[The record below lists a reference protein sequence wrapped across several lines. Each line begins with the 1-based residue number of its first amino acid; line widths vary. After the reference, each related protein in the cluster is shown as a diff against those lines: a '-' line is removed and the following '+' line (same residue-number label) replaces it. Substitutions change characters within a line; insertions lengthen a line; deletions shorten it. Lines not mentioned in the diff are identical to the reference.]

1 MNKKI
6 DIIKLQKIYDPRGTL
21 VVAEENTHVP
31 FEIGNT
37 EWFSPKSTVTTQH
50 QRETMLVA
58 LAGHFTLRITEYDG
72 TVAETLLDNPNEGA
86 LIPADCPYQLT
97 DFTEETVV
105 LRLTAAEKEI
115 KYLDLKAI
123 NDQYQPEINNAIAQV
138 LDSGWYL
145 HGKALRQFEEEYAAF
160 IGSEYCIGCGCGL
173 DALKLILMGEMEL
186 GRLQKGDEI
195 LVPANTYYATILAIT
210 SVGLK
215 PVLIDARMDTLQIDE
230 RLIEQHITQKTK
242 ALLTVHLYGKLSVTP
257 KMLEL
262 CRKHHLL
269 LFEDNA
275 QAFACKMH
283 AKKSEA
289 CQMQVE
295 NSQNSEVNGES
306 IHTGNIGDAAAHS
319 FYPGKNLG
327 ALGDAGAVTTNDRKL
342 AEVIT
347 SLRDYGR
354 VSKYE
359 YDYQGL
365 NSRMEELQAAVLC
378 VKLKNP
384 YKEASERIK
393 IARYYLSKLDKRIVE
408 HCIPERLYEKE
419 SENVVHVFPF
429 LTEKRDEL
437 RDYLSEHRVQTVCHY
452 PIPPH
457 QQPCYPEWNHLSFPV
472 TERIAKQEISLPCN
486 STLKQEELDRIINL
500 INRFFE
506 ERGI

>member
-1 MNKKI
+1 MNKKV
-6 DIIKLQKIYDPRGTL
+6 DINKSQKISDPRGTQ
-21 VVAEENTHVP
+21 VAAEE
-31 FEIGNT
+31 
-37 EWFSPKSTVTTQH
+37 
-50 QRETMLVA
+50 
-58 LAGHFTLRITEYDG
+58 
-72 TVAETLLDNPNEGA
+72 
-86 LIPADCPYQLT
+86 
-97 DFTEETVV
+97 
-105 LRLTAAEKEI
+105 EI

-123 NDQYQPEINNAIAQV
+123 NDQYQPEINNAIALV

-145 HGKALRQFEEEYAAF
+145 NGNALKQFEKDYAAF

-210 SVGLK
+210 SVGLA

-242 ALLTVHLYGKLSVTP
+242 ALMTVHLYGKLSVTP
-257 KMLEL
+257 QMLEL

-275 QAFACKMH
+275 QAFACQMQIKNNEGSQIQAENNEGSQIQAENNEGSQMQ
-283 AKKSEA
+283 AEKSEGSQMQAEKSEGSQMQAEKSEA
-289 CQMQVE
+289 CR
-295 NSQNSEVNGES
+295 ES

-342 AEVIT
+342 AETII

-354 VSKYE
+354 ANKYE
-359 YDYQGL
+359 FAYQGL
-365 NSRMEELQAAVLC
+365 NSRMEELQAAVLS

-384 YKEASERIK
+384 YGEAKDRFRK
-393 IARYYLSKLDKRIVE
+393 VQYYLSRLDKQIVE
-408 HCIPERLYEKE
+408 HCIPERLYEEEK
-419 SENVVHVFPF
+419 ENVVHVFPF

-437 RDYLSEHRVQTVCHY
+437 RDYLTEHRVQTVCHY

-457 QQPCYPEWNHLSFPV
+457 QQSCYPEWNHLLFPV
-472 TERIAKQEISLPCN
+472 TERIAQQEISLPCN

>member
-1 MNKKI
+1 MNKKV
-6 DIIKLQKIYDPRGTL
+6 DNIKLQKIFDPRSTQ
-21 VVAEENTHVP
+21 VAAEE
-31 FEIGNT
+31 
-37 EWFSPKSTVTTQH
+37 K
-50 QRETMLVA
+50 
-58 LAGHFTLRITEYDG
+58 
-72 TVAETLLDNPNEGA
+72 
-86 LIPADCPYQLT
+86 
-97 DFTEETVV
+97 
-105 LRLTAAEKEI
+105 I
-115 KYLDLKAI
+115 KYLDLKAV
-123 NDQYQPEINNAIAQV
+123 NDQYQPEINEAIAQV

-145 HGKALRQFEEEYAAF
+145 NGNALKQFEEAYAAF

-173 DALKLILMGEMEL
+173 DALKLILMGEIEL
-186 GRLQKGDEI
+186 GRLQKGNEI

-210 SVGLK
+210 SVGLT
-215 PVLIDARMDTLQIDE
+215 PVLIDSRMDTLQIDE

-242 ALLTVHLYGKLSVTP
+242 ALMTVHLYGKLSVTP
-257 KMLEL
+257 KILEL
-262 CRKHHLL
+262 CRKHQLL

-275 QAFACKMH
+275 QAFAC
-283 AKKSEA
+283 
-289 CQMQVE
+289 QMQVE
-295 NSQNSEVNGES
+295 NSEASRKS

-327 ALGDAGAVTTNDRKL
+327 ALGDAGAITTNDRKL
-342 AEVIT
+342 AEVII

-359 YDYQGL
+359 FNYQGL

-384 YKEASERIK
+384 YGEAKDRFQK
-393 IARYYLSKLDKRIVE
+393 VQYYLSKLDKKIVE
-408 HCIPERLYEKE
+408 HCIPKRLYEEE

-437 RDYLSEHRVQTVCHY
+437 RDYLSEHQVQTVYHY

-457 QQPCYPEWNHLSFPV
+457 QQSCYPEWNHLSFPV
-472 TERIAKQEISLPCN
+472 TERIAQQEISLPCN
-486 STLKQEELDRIINL
+486 STLKQGELDRIINL

>member
-1 MNKKI
+1 MNKKV
-6 DIIKLQKIYDPRGTL
+6 DNIKLQKIFDPRSTQ
-21 VVAEENTHVP
+21 VAAEE
-31 FEIGNT
+31 
-37 EWFSPKSTVTTQH
+37 K
-50 QRETMLVA
+50 
-58 LAGHFTLRITEYDG
+58 
-72 TVAETLLDNPNEGA
+72 
-86 LIPADCPYQLT
+86 
-97 DFTEETVV
+97 
-105 LRLTAAEKEI
+105 I

-123 NDQYQPEINNAIAQV
+123 NDQYQPEINEAIAQV

-145 HGKALRQFEEEYAAF
+145 NGNALKQFEEAYAAF

-173 DALKLILMGEMEL
+173 DALKLILMGEIEL
-186 GRLQKGDEI
+186 GRLQKGNEI

-210 SVGLK
+210 SVGLT
-215 PVLIDARMDTLQIDE
+215 PVLIDSRMDTLQIDE

-242 ALLTVHLYGKLSVTP
+242 ALMTVHLYGKLSVTP
-257 KMLEL
+257 KILEL
-262 CRKHHLL
+262 CRKHQLL

-275 QAFACKMH
+275 QAFAC
-283 AKKSEA
+283 
-289 CQMQVE
+289 QMQVE
-295 NSQNSEVNGES
+295 NSEASRKS

-327 ALGDAGAVTTNDRKL
+327 ALGDAGAITTNDRKL
-342 AEVIT
+342 AEVIN

-359 YDYQGL
+359 FNYQGL

-384 YKEASERIK
+384 YGEAKDRFQK
-393 IARYYLSKLDKRIVE
+393 VQYYLSKLDKKIVE
-408 HCIPERLYEKE
+408 HCIPKRLYEEE

-437 RDYLSEHRVQTVCHY
+437 RDYLSEHQVQTVYHY

-457 QQPCYPEWNHLSFPV
+457 QQSCYPEWNHLSFPV
-472 TERIAKQEISLPCN
+472 TERIAQQEISLPCN
-486 STLKQEELDRIINL
+486 STLKQGELDRIINL

>member
-1 MNKKI
+1 MNKKV
-6 DIIKLQKIYDPRGTL
+6 DNIKLQKIFDPRSTQ
-21 VVAEENTHVP
+21 VAAEE
-31 FEIGNT
+31 
-37 EWFSPKSTVTTQH
+37 K
-50 QRETMLVA
+50 
-58 LAGHFTLRITEYDG
+58 
-72 TVAETLLDNPNEGA
+72 
-86 LIPADCPYQLT
+86 
-97 DFTEETVV
+97 
-105 LRLTAAEKEI
+105 I

-123 NDQYQPEINNAIAQV
+123 NDQYQPEINEAIAQV

-145 HGKALRQFEEEYAAF
+145 NGNALKQFEEAYAAF

-173 DALKLILMGEMEL
+173 DALKLILMGEIEL
-186 GRLQKGDEI
+186 GSLQKGDEI

-210 SVGLK
+210 SVGLT
-215 PVLIDARMDTLQIDE
+215 PVLIDSRMDTLQIDE

-242 ALLTVHLYGKLSVTP
+242 ALMTVHLYGKLSVTP
-257 KMLEL
+257 KILEL
-262 CRKHHLL
+262 CRKHQLL

-275 QAFACKMH
+275 QAFAC
-283 AKKSEA
+283 
-289 CQMQVE
+289 QMQVE
-295 NSQNSEVNGES
+295 NSEASRKS

-327 ALGDAGAVTTNDRKL
+327 ALGDAGAITTNDRKL
-342 AEVIT
+342 AEVII

-359 YDYQGL
+359 FNYQGL

-384 YKEASERIK
+384 YGEAKDRFQK
-393 IARYYLSKLDKRIVE
+393 VLYYLSKLDKKIVE
-408 HCIPERLYEKE
+408 HCIPKRLYEEE

-437 RDYLSEHRVQTVCHY
+437 RDYLSEHQVQTVYHY

-457 QQPCYPEWNHLSFPV
+457 QQSCYPEWNHLSFPV
-472 TERIAKQEISLPCN
+472 TERIAQQEISLPCN
-486 STLKQEELDRIINL
+486 STLKQGELDRIINL

>member
-1 MNKKI
+1 MNKKV
-6 DIIKLQKIYDPRGTL
+6 DNIKLQKIFDPRSTQ
-21 VVAEENTHVP
+21 VAAEE
-31 FEIGNT
+31 
-37 EWFSPKSTVTTQH
+37 K
-50 QRETMLVA
+50 
-58 LAGHFTLRITEYDG
+58 
-72 TVAETLLDNPNEGA
+72 
-86 LIPADCPYQLT
+86 
-97 DFTEETVV
+97 
-105 LRLTAAEKEI
+105 I

-123 NDQYQPEINNAIAQV
+123 NDQYQPKINEAIAQV

-145 HGKALRQFEEEYAAF
+145 NGNALKQFEEAYAAF

-173 DALKLILMGEMEL
+173 DALKLILMGEIEL
-186 GRLQKGDEI
+186 GRLQKGNEI

-210 SVGLK
+210 SVGLT
-215 PVLIDARMDTLQIDE
+215 PVLIDSRMDTLQIDE
-230 RLIEQHITQKTK
+230 RLIEQHITQNTK
-242 ALLTVHLYGKLSVTP
+242 ALMTVHLYGKLSVTP
-257 KMLEL
+257 KILEL
-262 CRKHHLL
+262 CRKRQLL

-275 QAFACKMH
+275 QAFAC
-283 AKKSEA
+283 
-289 CQMQVE
+289 QMQVE
-295 NSQNSEVNGES
+295 NSEASRKS

-327 ALGDAGAVTTNDRKL
+327 ALGDAGAITTNDRKL
-342 AEVIT
+342 AEVII

-359 YDYQGL
+359 FNYQGL

-384 YKEASERIK
+384 YGEAKDRFQK
-393 IARYYLSKLDKRIVE
+393 VQYYLSKLDKKIVE
-408 HCIPERLYEKE
+408 HCIPKRLYEEE

-437 RDYLSEHRVQTVCHY
+437 RDYLSEHQVQTVFHY

-457 QQPCYPEWNHLSFPV
+457 QQSCYPEWNHLSFPV
-472 TERIAKQEISLPCN
+472 TERIAQQEISLPCN
-486 STLKQEELDRIINL
+486 STLKQGELDRIINL

>member
-1 MNKKI
+1 MNKKV
-6 DIIKLQKIYDPRGTL
+6 DNIKLQKIFDPR
-21 VVAEENTHVP
+21 
-31 FEIGNT
+31 
-37 EWFSPKSTVTTQH
+37 STQV
-50 QRETMLVA
+50 
-58 LAGHFTLRITEYDG
+58 
-72 TVAETLLDNPNEGA
+72 
-86 LIPADCPYQLT
+86 
-97 DFTEETVV
+97 
-105 LRLTAAEKEI
+105 AAEQKI

-123 NDQYQPEINNAIAQV
+123 NDQYQPEINEAIAQV

-145 HGKALRQFEEEYAAF
+145 NGNALKQFEEAYAAF

-173 DALKLILMGEMEL
+173 DALKLILMGEIEL
-186 GRLQKGDEI
+186 GRLQKGNEI

-210 SVGLK
+210 SVGLT
-215 PVLIDARMDTLQIDE
+215 PVLIDSRMDTLQIDE

-242 ALLTVHLYGKLSVTP
+242 ALMTVHLYGKLSVTP
-257 KMLEL
+257 KILEL
-262 CRKHHLL
+262 CRKHQLL

-275 QAFACKMH
+275 QAFAC
-283 AKKSEA
+283 
-289 CQMQVE
+289 QMQVE
-295 NSQNSEVNGES
+295 NSEASRKS

-327 ALGDAGAVTTNDRKL
+327 ALGDAGAITTNDRKL
-342 AEVIT
+342 AEIII

-359 YDYQGL
+359 FNYQGL

-384 YKEASERIK
+384 YGEAKDRFQK
-393 IARYYLSKLDKRIVE
+393 VQYYLSKLDKKIVE
-408 HCIPERLYEKE
+408 HCIPKRLYEEE

-437 RDYLSEHRVQTVCHY
+437 RDYLSEHQVQTVYHY

-457 QQPCYPEWNHLSFPV
+457 QQSCYPEWNHLSFPV
-472 TERIAKQEISLPCN
+472 TERIAQQEISLPCN
-486 STLKQEELDRIINL
+486 STLKQGELDRIINL

>member
-1 MNKKI
+1 MNKKV
-6 DIIKLQKIYDPRGTL
+6 DNIKLQKIFDPRSTQ
-21 VVAEENTHVP
+21 VAAEE
-31 FEIGNT
+31 
-37 EWFSPKSTVTTQH
+37 K
-50 QRETMLVA
+50 
-58 LAGHFTLRITEYDG
+58 
-72 TVAETLLDNPNEGA
+72 
-86 LIPADCPYQLT
+86 
-97 DFTEETVV
+97 
-105 LRLTAAEKEI
+105 I
-115 KYLDLKAI
+115 KYLDMKAI
-123 NDQYQPEINNAIAQV
+123 NDQYQPEINEAIAQV

-145 HGKALRQFEEEYAAF
+145 NGNALKQFEEAYAAF

-173 DALKLILMGEMEL
+173 DALKLILMGEIEL
-186 GRLQKGDEI
+186 GRLQKGNEI

-210 SVGLK
+210 SVGLT
-215 PVLIDARMDTLQIDE
+215 PVLIDSRMDTLQIDE

-242 ALLTVHLYGKLSVTP
+242 ALMTVHLYGKLSVTP
-257 KMLEL
+257 KILEL
-262 CRKHHLL
+262 CRKHQLL

-275 QAFACKMH
+275 QAFAC
-283 AKKSEA
+283 
-289 CQMQVE
+289 QMQVE
-295 NSQNSEVNGES
+295 NSEASRKS

-327 ALGDAGAVTTNDRKL
+327 ALGDAGAITTNDRKL
-342 AEVIT
+342 AEVII

-359 YDYQGL
+359 FNYQGL

-384 YKEASERIK
+384 YGEAKDRFQK
-393 IARYYLSKLDKRIVE
+393 VQYYLSKLDKKIVE
-408 HCIPERLYEKE
+408 HCIPKRLYEEE

-437 RDYLSEHRVQTVCHY
+437 RDYLSEHQVQTVFHY

-457 QQPCYPEWNHLSFPV
+457 QQSCYPEWNHLSFPV
-472 TERIAKQEISLPCN
+472 TERIAQQEISLPCN
-486 STLKQEELDRIINL
+486 STLKQGELDRIINL

>member
-1 MNKKI
+1 MNKKV
-6 DIIKLQKIYDPRGTL
+6 DNIKLQKIFDPRSTQ
-21 VVAEENTHVP
+21 VAAEE
-31 FEIGNT
+31 
-37 EWFSPKSTVTTQH
+37 K
-50 QRETMLVA
+50 
-58 LAGHFTLRITEYDG
+58 
-72 TVAETLLDNPNEGA
+72 
-86 LIPADCPYQLT
+86 
-97 DFTEETVV
+97 
-105 LRLTAAEKEI
+105 I

-123 NDQYQPEINNAIAQV
+123 NDQYQPEINEAIAQV

-145 HGKALRQFEEEYAAF
+145 NGNALKEFEEAYAAF

-173 DALKLILMGEMEL
+173 DALKLILMGEIEL
-186 GRLQKGDEI
+186 GRLQMGDEI

-210 SVGLK
+210 SVGLT
-215 PVLIDARMDTLQIDE
+215 PVLIDSRMDTLQIDE

-242 ALLTVHLYGKLSVTP
+242 ALMTVHLYGKLSVTP
-257 KMLEL
+257 KILEL
-262 CRKHHLL
+262 CRKHQLL

-275 QAFACKMH
+275 QAFAC
-283 AKKSEA
+283 
-289 CQMQVE
+289 QMQVE
-295 NSQNSEVNGES
+295 NSEASRKS

-327 ALGDAGAVTTNDRKL
+327 ALGDAGAITTNDRKL
-342 AEVIT
+342 AEVIIF
-347 SLRDYGR
+347 LRDYGR

-359 YDYQGL
+359 FNYQGL

-384 YKEASERIK
+384 YGEAKDRFRK
-393 IARYYLSKLDKRIVE
+393 VQYYLSKLDKKIVE
-408 HCIPERLYEKE
+408 HCIPKRLYEEE

-437 RDYLSEHRVQTVCHY
+437 RDYLSEHQVQTVYHY

-457 QQPCYPEWNHLSFPV
+457 QQSCYPEWNHLSFPV
-472 TERIAKQEISLPCN
+472 TERIAQQEISLPCN

>member
-1 MNKKI
+1 MNKKV
-6 DIIKLQKIYDPRGTL
+6 DNIKLQKIFDPRSTQ
-21 VVAEENTHVP
+21 VAAEE
-31 FEIGNT
+31 
-37 EWFSPKSTVTTQH
+37 K
-50 QRETMLVA
+50 
-58 LAGHFTLRITEYDG
+58 
-72 TVAETLLDNPNEGA
+72 
-86 LIPADCPYQLT
+86 
-97 DFTEETVV
+97 
-105 LRLTAAEKEI
+105 I

-123 NDQYQPEINNAIAQV
+123 NDQYQPEINEAIAQV

-145 HGKALRQFEEEYAAF
+145 NGNTLKQFEEAYAAF

-173 DALKLILMGEMEL
+173 DALKLILMGEIEL
-186 GRLQKGDEI
+186 GRLQKGNEI

-210 SVGLK
+210 SVGLT
-215 PVLIDARMDTLQIDE
+215 PVLIDSRMDTLQIDE

-242 ALLTVHLYGKLSVTP
+242 ALMTVHLYGKLSVTP
-257 KMLEL
+257 KILEL
-262 CRKHHLL
+262 CRKHQLL

-275 QAFACKMH
+275 QAFAC
-283 AKKSEA
+283 
-289 CQMQVE
+289 QMQVE
-295 NSQNSEVNGES
+295 NSEASRKS

-327 ALGDAGAVTTNDRKL
+327 ALGDAGAITTNDRKL
-342 AEVIT
+342 AEVII

-359 YDYQGL
+359 FNYQGL

-384 YKEASERIK
+384 YGEAKDRFQK
-393 IARYYLSKLDKRIVE
+393 VQYYLSKLDKKIVE
-408 HCIPERLYEKE
+408 HCIPKRLYEEE

-437 RDYLSEHRVQTVCHY
+437 RDYLSEHQVQTVYHY

-457 QQPCYPEWNHLSFPV
+457 QQSCYPEWNHLSFPV
-472 TERIAKQEISLPCN
+472 TERIAQQEISLPCN
-486 STLKQEELDRIINL
+486 STLKQGELDRIINL

>member
-1 MNKKI
+1 MNKKV
-6 DIIKLQKIYDPRGTL
+6 DNIKLQKIFDPRSTQ
-21 VVAEENTHVP
+21 VAAEE
-31 FEIGNT
+31 
-37 EWFSPKSTVTTQH
+37 K
-50 QRETMLVA
+50 
-58 LAGHFTLRITEYDG
+58 
-72 TVAETLLDNPNEGA
+72 
-86 LIPADCPYQLT
+86 
-97 DFTEETVV
+97 
-105 LRLTAAEKEI
+105 I

-123 NDQYQPEINNAIAQV
+123 NDQYQPEINEAIAQV

-145 HGKALRQFEEEYAAF
+145 NGNALKQFEEAYAAF

-173 DALKLILMGEMEL
+173 DALKLIFMGEIEL
-186 GRLQKGDEI
+186 GRLQKGNEI

-210 SVGLK
+210 SVGLT
-215 PVLIDARMDTLQIDE
+215 PVLIDSRMDTLQIDE

-242 ALLTVHLYGKLSVTP
+242 ALMTVHLYGKLSVTP
-257 KMLEL
+257 KILEL
-262 CRKHHLL
+262 CRKHQLL

-275 QAFACKMH
+275 QAFAC
-283 AKKSEA
+283 
-289 CQMQVE
+289 QMQVE
-295 NSQNSEVNGES
+295 NSEASRKS

-327 ALGDAGAVTTNDRKL
+327 ALGDAGAITTNDRKL
-342 AEVIT
+342 AEIII

-359 YDYQGL
+359 FNYQGL

-384 YKEASERIK
+384 YGEAKDRFQK
-393 IARYYLSKLDKRIVE
+393 VQYYLSKLDKKIVE
-408 HCIPERLYEKE
+408 HCIPKRLYEEE

-437 RDYLSEHRVQTVCHY
+437 RDYLSEHQVQTVYHY

-457 QQPCYPEWNHLSFPV
+457 QQSCYPEWNHLSFPV
-472 TERIAKQEISLPCN
+472 TERIAQQEISLPCN
-486 STLKQEELDRIINL
+486 STLKQGELDRIINL

>member
-1 MNKKI
+1 MNKKV
-6 DIIKLQKIYDPRGTL
+6 DNIKLQKIFDPRSTQ
-21 VVAEENTHVP
+21 VAAEE
-31 FEIGNT
+31 
-37 EWFSPKSTVTTQH
+37 K
-50 QRETMLVA
+50 
-58 LAGHFTLRITEYDG
+58 
-72 TVAETLLDNPNEGA
+72 
-86 LIPADCPYQLT
+86 
-97 DFTEETVV
+97 
-105 LRLTAAEKEI
+105 I

-123 NDQYQPEINNAIAQV
+123 NDQYQPEINEAIAQV

-145 HGKALRQFEEEYAAF
+145 NGNALKQFEEAYAAF

-173 DALKLILMGEMEL
+173 DALKLILMGEIEL
-186 GRLQKGDEI
+186 GRLQKGNEI

-210 SVGLK
+210 SVGLT
-215 PVLIDARMDTLQIDE
+215 PVLIDSRMDTLQIDE

-242 ALLTVHLYGKLSVTP
+242 ALMTVHLYGKLSVTP
-257 KMLEL
+257 KILEL
-262 CRKHHLL
+262 CRKHQLL

-275 QAFACKMH
+275 QAFAC
-283 AKKSEA
+283 
-289 CQMQVE
+289 QMQVE
-295 NSQNSEVNGES
+295 NSEASRKS

-327 ALGDAGAVTTNDRKL
+327 ALGDAGAITTNDRKL
-342 AEVIT
+342 AEVII

-359 YDYQGL
+359 FNYQGL

-384 YKEASERIK
+384 YGEAKDRFQK
-393 IARYYLSKLDKRIVE
+393 VQYYLSKLDKKIVE
-408 HCIPERLYEKE
+408 HCIPKRLYEEE

-437 RDYLSEHRVQTVCHY
+437 RDYLSEHQVQTVFHY

-457 QQPCYPEWNHLSFPV
+457 QQSCYPEWNHLSFPV
-472 TERIAKQEISLPCN
+472 TERIAQQEISLPCN
-486 STLKQEELDRIINL
+486 STLKQGELDRIINL
-500 INRFFE
+500 INRFFDFE

>member
-1 MNKKI
+1 MNKKV
-6 DIIKLQKIYDPRGTL
+6 DNIKLQKIFDPRSTQ
-21 VVAEENTHVP
+21 VAAEE
-31 FEIGNT
+31 
-37 EWFSPKSTVTTQH
+37 K
-50 QRETMLVA
+50 
-58 LAGHFTLRITEYDG
+58 
-72 TVAETLLDNPNEGA
+72 
-86 LIPADCPYQLT
+86 
-97 DFTEETVV
+97 
-105 LRLTAAEKEI
+105 I

-123 NDQYQPEINNAIAQV
+123 NDQYQPEINEAIAQV

-145 HGKALRQFEEEYAAF
+145 NGNALKQFEEAYAAF

-173 DALKLILMGEMEL
+173 DALKLILMGEIEL
-186 GRLQKGDEI
+186 GRLQKGNEI

-210 SVGLK
+210 SAGLT
-215 PVLIDARMDTLQIDE
+215 PVLIDSRMDTLQIDE

-242 ALLTVHLYGKLSVTP
+242 ALMTVHLYGKLSVTP
-257 KMLEL
+257 KILEL
-262 CRKHHLL
+262 CRKHQLL

-275 QAFACKMH
+275 QAFAC
-283 AKKSEA
+283 
-289 CQMQVE
+289 QMQVE
-295 NSQNSEVNGES
+295 NSEASRKS

-327 ALGDAGAVTTNDRKL
+327 ALGDAGAITTNDRKL
-342 AEVIT
+342 AEVII

-359 YDYQGL
+359 FNYQGL

-384 YKEASERIK
+384 YGEAKDRFQK
-393 IARYYLSKLDKRIVE
+393 AQYYLSKLDKKIVE
-408 HCIPERLYEKE
+408 HCIPKRLYEEE

-437 RDYLSEHRVQTVCHY
+437 RDYLSEHQVQTVYHY

-457 QQPCYPEWNHLSFPV
+457 QQSCYPEWNHLSFPV
-472 TERIAKQEISLPCN
+472 TERIAQQEISLPCN
-486 STLKQEELDRIINL
+486 STLKQGELDRIINL

>member
-1 MNKKI
+1 MNKKV
-6 DIIKLQKIYDPRGTL
+6 DNIKLQKIFDPRSTQ
-21 VVAEENTHVP
+21 VAAEE
-31 FEIGNT
+31 
-37 EWFSPKSTVTTQH
+37 K
-50 QRETMLVA
+50 
-58 LAGHFTLRITEYDG
+58 
-72 TVAETLLDNPNEGA
+72 
-86 LIPADCPYQLT
+86 
-97 DFTEETVV
+97 
-105 LRLTAAEKEI
+105 I

-123 NDQYQPEINNAIAQV
+123 NDQYQPEINEAIAQV

-145 HGKALRQFEEEYAAF
+145 NGNALKQFEEAYAAF

-173 DALKLILMGEMEL
+173 DALKLILMGEIEL
-186 GRLQKGDEI
+186 GRLQKDDEI

-210 SVGLK
+210 SVGLT
-215 PVLIDARMDTLQIDE
+215 PVLIDSRMDTLQIDE

-242 ALLTVHLYGKLSVTP
+242 ALMTVHLYGKLSVTP
-257 KMLEL
+257 KILEL
-262 CRKHHLL
+262 CRKHQLL

-275 QAFACKMH
+275 QAFAC
-283 AKKSEA
+283 
-289 CQMQVE
+289 QMQVE
-295 NSQNSEVNGES
+295 NSEASRKS

-327 ALGDAGAVTTNDRKL
+327 ALGDAGAITTNDRKL
-342 AEVIT
+342 AEVII

-359 YDYQGL
+359 FNYQGL

-384 YKEASERIK
+384 YGEAKDRFQK
-393 IARYYLSKLDKRIVE
+393 VQYYLSKLDKKIVE
-408 HCIPERLYEKE
+408 HCIPKRLYEE
-419 SENVVHVFPF
+419 EAENVVHVFPF

-437 RDYLSEHRVQTVCHY
+437 RDYLSEHQVQTVYHY

-457 QQPCYPEWNHLSFPV
+457 QQSCYPEWNHLSFPV
-472 TERIAKQEISLPCN
+472 TERIAQQEISLPCN
-486 STLKQEELDRIINL
+486 STLKQGELDRIINL

>member
-1 MNKKI
+1 MNKKV
-6 DIIKLQKIYDPRGTL
+6 DINKSQKISDPRGTQ
-21 VVAEENTHVP
+21 VAAEE
-31 FEIGNT
+31 
-37 EWFSPKSTVTTQH
+37 
-50 QRETMLVA
+50 
-58 LAGHFTLRITEYDG
+58 
-72 TVAETLLDNPNEGA
+72 
-86 LIPADCPYQLT
+86 
-97 DFTEETVV
+97 
-105 LRLTAAEKEI
+105 EI

-145 HGKALRQFEEEYAAF
+145 NGNALKQFEKDYAAF

-210 SVGLK
+210 SVGLA
-215 PVLIDARMDTLQIDE
+215 PVLIDARLDTLQIDE

-242 ALLTVHLYGKLSVTP
+242 ALMTVHLYGKLSVTP
-257 KMLEL
+257 QMLEL

-275 QAFACKMH
+275 QAFACQMQIKNNEGSQMQTENSEGSQMQTENSEGSQMQI
-283 AKKSEA
+283 KKSEA
-289 CQMQVE
+289 CR
-295 NSQNSEVNGES
+295 ES

-327 ALGDAGAVTTNDRKL
+327 ALGDAGAITTNDRKL

-354 VSKYE
+354 VSKYK

-384 YKEASERIK
+384 YGEAKDRFQK
-393 IARYYLSKLDKRIVE
+393 AHYYLSKLDKKIVE
-408 HCIPERLYEKE
+408 HCIPQELYKEE

-457 QQPCYPEWNHLSFPV
+457 QQPCYPKWNHLSFPV
-472 TERIAKQEISLPCN
+472 TERIAQQEISLPCN

>member
-1 MNKKI
+1 MNKKV
-6 DIIKLQKIYDPRGTL
+6 DNIKLQKIFDPRSTQ
-21 VVAEENTHVP
+21 VAAEE
-31 FEIGNT
+31 
-37 EWFSPKSTVTTQH
+37 K
-50 QRETMLVA
+50 
-58 LAGHFTLRITEYDG
+58 
-72 TVAETLLDNPNEGA
+72 
-86 LIPADCPYQLT
+86 
-97 DFTEETVV
+97 
-105 LRLTAAEKEI
+105 I

-123 NDQYQPEINNAIAQV
+123 NDQYQPEINEAIAQV

-145 HGKALRQFEEEYAAF
+145 NGNALKQFEEAYAAF

-173 DALKLILMGEMEL
+173 DALKLILMGEIEL
-186 GRLQKGDEI
+186 GRLQKGNEI

-210 SVGLK
+210 SVGLT
-215 PVLIDARMDTLQIDE
+215 PVLIDSRMDTLQIDE
-230 RLIEQHITQKTK
+230 QLIEQHITQNTK
-242 ALLTVHLYGKLSVTP
+242 ALMTVHLYGKLSVTP
-257 KMLEL
+257 KILEL
-262 CRKHHLL
+262 CRKHQLL

-275 QAFACKMH
+275 QAFAC
-283 AKKSEA
+283 
-289 CQMQVE
+289 QMQVE
-295 NSQNSEVNGES
+295 NSEASRKS

-327 ALGDAGAVTTNDRKL
+327 ALGDAGAITTNDRKL
-342 AEVIT
+342 AEVII

-359 YDYQGL
+359 FNYQGL

-384 YKEASERIK
+384 YGEAKDRFQK
-393 IARYYLSKLDKRIVE
+393 VQYYLSKLDKKIVE
-408 HCIPERLYEKE
+408 HCIPKRLYEEE

-437 RDYLSEHRVQTVCHY
+437 RDYLSEHQVQTVFHY

-457 QQPCYPEWNHLSFPV
+457 QQSCYPEWNHLSFPV
-472 TERIAKQEISLPCN
+472 TERIAQQEISLPCN
-486 STLKQEELDRIINL
+486 STLKQGELDRIINL

>member
-1 MNKKI
+1 MNKKV
-6 DIIKLQKIYDPRGTL
+6 DNIKLQKIFDPRSTQ
-21 VVAEENTHVP
+21 VAAEE
-31 FEIGNT
+31 
-37 EWFSPKSTVTTQH
+37 K
-50 QRETMLVA
+50 
-58 LAGHFTLRITEYDG
+58 
-72 TVAETLLDNPNEGA
+72 
-86 LIPADCPYQLT
+86 
-97 DFTEETVV
+97 
-105 LRLTAAEKEI
+105 I

-123 NDQYQPEINNAIAQV
+123 NDQYQPEINEAIAQV

-145 HGKALRQFEEEYAAF
+145 NGNALKQFEEVYAAF

-173 DALKLILMGEMEL
+173 DALKLILMGEIEL

-210 SVGLK
+210 SVGLT
-215 PVLIDARMDTLQIDE
+215 PVLIDSRMDTLQIDE

-242 ALLTVHLYGKLSVTP
+242 ALMTVHLYGKLSVTP
-257 KMLEL
+257 KILEL
-262 CRKHHLL
+262 CRKHQLL

-275 QAFACKMH
+275 QAFAC
-283 AKKSEA
+283 
-289 CQMQVE
+289 QMQVE
-295 NSQNSEVNGES
+295 NSEASRKS

-327 ALGDAGAVTTNDRKL
+327 ALGDAGAITTNDRKL
-342 AEVIT
+342 AEIII

-359 YDYQGL
+359 FNYQGL

-384 YKEASERIK
+384 YGEAKDRFQK
-393 IARYYLSKLDKRIVE
+393 VQYYLSKLDKKIVE
-408 HCIPERLYEKE
+408 HCIPKRLYEEE

-437 RDYLSEHRVQTVCHY
+437 RDYLSEHQVQTVFHY

-457 QQPCYPEWNHLSFPV
+457 QQSCYPEWNHLSFPV
-472 TERIAKQEISLPCN
+472 TERIAQQEISLPCN
-486 STLKQEELDRIINL
+486 STLKQGELDRIINL

>member
-1 MNKKI
+1 MNKKV
-6 DIIKLQKIYDPRGTL
+6 DNIKLQKIFDPRSTQ
-21 VVAEENTHVP
+21 VAAEE
-31 FEIGNT
+31 
-37 EWFSPKSTVTTQH
+37 K
-50 QRETMLVA
+50 
-58 LAGHFTLRITEYDG
+58 
-72 TVAETLLDNPNEGA
+72 
-86 LIPADCPYQLT
+86 
-97 DFTEETVV
+97 
-105 LRLTAAEKEI
+105 I

-123 NDQYQPEINNAIAQV
+123 NDQYQPEINEAIAQV

-145 HGKALRQFEEEYAAF
+145 NGNALKQFEEAYAAF

-173 DALKLILMGEMEL
+173 DALKLILMGEIEL

-210 SVGLK
+210 SVGLT
-215 PVLIDARMDTLQIDE
+215 PVLIDSRMDTLQIDE

-242 ALLTVHLYGKLSVTP
+242 ALMTVHLYGKLSVTP
-257 KMLEL
+257 KILEL
-262 CRKHHLL
+262 CRKHQLL

-275 QAFACKMH
+275 QAFAC
-283 AKKSEA
+283 
-289 CQMQVE
+289 QMQVK
-295 NSQNSEVNGES
+295 NSEASRKS

-327 ALGDAGAVTTNDRKL
+327 ALGDAGAITTNDRKL
-342 AEVIT
+342 AEVII

-359 YDYQGL
+359 FNYQGL

-384 YKEASERIK
+384 YGEAKDRFRK
-393 IARYYLSKLDKRIVE
+393 VQYYLSKLDKKIVE
-408 HCIPERLYEKE
+408 HCIPKRLYEEE

-437 RDYLSEHRVQTVCHY
+437 RDYLSEHQVQTVYHY

-457 QQPCYPEWNHLSFPV
+457 QQSCYPEWNHLSFPV
-472 TERIAKQEISLPCN
+472 TERIAQQEISLPCN
-486 STLKQEELDRIINL
+486 STLKQGELDRIINL

>member
-1 MNKKI
+1 MNKKV
-6 DIIKLQKIYDPRGTL
+6 DNIKLQKIFDPRSTQ
-21 VVAEENTHVP
+21 VAAEE
-31 FEIGNT
+31 
-37 EWFSPKSTVTTQH
+37 K
-50 QRETMLVA
+50 
-58 LAGHFTLRITEYDG
+58 
-72 TVAETLLDNPNEGA
+72 
-86 LIPADCPYQLT
+86 
-97 DFTEETVV
+97 
-105 LRLTAAEKEI
+105 I
-115 KYLDLKAI
+115 KYIDLKAI
-123 NDQYQPEINNAIAQV
+123 NDQYQPEINEAIAQV

-145 HGKALRQFEEEYAAF
+145 NGNALKQFEEAYAAF

-173 DALKLILMGEMEL
+173 DALKLILMGEIEL
-186 GRLQKGDEI
+186 GRLQKGNEI

-210 SVGLK
+210 SVGLT
-215 PVLIDARMDTLQIDE
+215 PVLIDSRMDTLQIDE

-242 ALLTVHLYGKLSVTP
+242 ALMTVHLYGKLSVTP
-257 KMLEL
+257 KILEL
-262 CRKHHLL
+262 CRKHQLL

-275 QAFACKMH
+275 QAFAC
-283 AKKSEA
+283 
-289 CQMQVE
+289 QMQVE
-295 NSQNSEVNGES
+295 NSEASRKS

-327 ALGDAGAVTTNDRKL
+327 ALGDAGAITTNDRKL
-342 AEVIT
+342 AEVII

-359 YDYQGL
+359 FNYQGL

-384 YKEASERIK
+384 YGEAKDRFQK
-393 IARYYLSKLDKRIVE
+393 VQYYLSKLDKKIVE
-408 HCIPERLYEKE
+408 HCIPKRLYEEE

-437 RDYLSEHRVQTVCHY
+437 RDYLSEHQVQTVYHY

-457 QQPCYPEWNHLSFPV
+457 QQSCYPEWNHLSFPV
-472 TERIAKQEISLPCN
+472 TERIAQQEISLPCN
-486 STLKQEELDRIINL
+486 STLKQGELDRIINL

>member
-1 MNKKI
+1 MNKKV
-6 DIIKLQKIYDPRGTL
+6 DNIKLQKIFDPRSTQ
-21 VVAEENTHVP
+21 VAAEE
-31 FEIGNT
+31 
-37 EWFSPKSTVTTQH
+37 K
-50 QRETMLVA
+50 
-58 LAGHFTLRITEYDG
+58 
-72 TVAETLLDNPNEGA
+72 
-86 LIPADCPYQLT
+86 
-97 DFTEETVV
+97 
-105 LRLTAAEKEI
+105 I

-123 NDQYQPEINNAIAQV
+123 NDQYQPEINEAIAQV

-145 HGKALRQFEEEYAAF
+145 NGNALKQFEEAYAAF

-173 DALKLILMGEMEL
+173 DALKLILMGEIEL
-186 GRLQKGDEI
+186 GRLQKGNEI

-210 SVGLK
+210 SVGLT
-215 PVLIDARMDTLQIDE
+215 PVLIDSRMDTLQIDE

-242 ALLTVHLYGKLSVTP
+242 ALMTVHLYGKLSVTP
-257 KMLEL
+257 KILEL
-262 CRKHHLL
+262 CRKHQLL

-275 QAFACKMH
+275 QAFAC
-283 AKKSEA
+283 
-289 CQMQVE
+289 QMQVE
-295 NSQNSEVNGES
+295 NSEASRKS

-327 ALGDAGAVTTNDRKL
+327 ALGDAGAITTNDRKL
-342 AEVIT
+342 AEVII

-359 YDYQGL
+359 FNYQGL

-384 YKEASERIK
+384 YGEAKDRFQK
-393 IARYYLSKLDKRIVE
+393 VQYYLSKLDKKIVE
-408 HCIPERLYEKE
+408 HCIPKRLYEE
-419 SENVVHVFPF
+419 EAENVVHVFPF

-437 RDYLSEHRVQTVCHY
+437 RDYLSEHQVQTVYHY

-457 QQPCYPEWNHLSFPV
+457 QQSCYTEWNHLSFPV
-472 TERIAKQEISLPCN
+472 TERIAQQEISLPCN
-486 STLKQEELDRIINL
+486 STLKQGELDRIINL

>member
-1 MNKKI
+1 MNKKV
-6 DIIKLQKIYDPRGTL
+6 DNIKLQKIFDPRSTQ
-21 VVAEENTHVP
+21 VAAEE
-31 FEIGNT
+31 
-37 EWFSPKSTVTTQH
+37 K
-50 QRETMLVA
+50 
-58 LAGHFTLRITEYDG
+58 
-72 TVAETLLDNPNEGA
+72 
-86 LIPADCPYQLT
+86 
-97 DFTEETVV
+97 
-105 LRLTAAEKEI
+105 I

-123 NDQYQPEINNAIAQV
+123 NDQYQPEINEAIAQV

-145 HGKALRQFEEEYAAF
+145 NGNALKQFEEAYAAF

-173 DALKLILMGEMEL
+173 DALKLILMGEIEL
-186 GRLQKGDEI
+186 GRLQKGNEI

-210 SVGLK
+210 SVGLT
-215 PVLIDARMDTLQIDE
+215 PVLIDSRMDTLQIDE

-242 ALLTVHLYGKLSVTP
+242 ALMTVHLYGKLSVTP
-257 KMLEL
+257 KILEL
-262 CRKHHLL
+262 CRKHQLL

-275 QAFACKMH
+275 QAFAC
-283 AKKSEA
+283 
-289 CQMQVE
+289 QMQVE
-295 NSQNSEVNGES
+295 NSEASRKS

-327 ALGDAGAVTTNDRKL
+327 ALGDAGAITTNDRKL
-342 AEVIT
+342 AEIII

-359 YDYQGL
+359 FNYQGL

-378 VKLKNP
+378 IKLKNP
-384 YKEASERIK
+384 YGEAKDRFQK
-393 IARYYLSKLDKRIVE
+393 VQYYLSKLDKKIVE
-408 HCIPERLYEKE
+408 HCIPKRLYEEE

-437 RDYLSEHRVQTVCHY
+437 RDYLSEHQVQTVYHY

-457 QQPCYPEWNHLSFPV
+457 QQSCYPEWNHLSFPV
-472 TERIAKQEISLPCN
+472 TERIAQQEISLPCN
-486 STLKQEELDRIINL
+486 STLKQGELDRIINL

>member
-1 MNKKI
+1 MNKKV
-6 DIIKLQKIYDPRGTL
+6 DNIKLQKIFDPRSTQ
-21 VVAEENTHVP
+21 VAAEE
-31 FEIGNT
+31 
-37 EWFSPKSTVTTQH
+37 K
-50 QRETMLVA
+50 
-58 LAGHFTLRITEYDG
+58 
-72 TVAETLLDNPNEGA
+72 
-86 LIPADCPYQLT
+86 
-97 DFTEETVV
+97 
-105 LRLTAAEKEI
+105 I

-123 NDQYQPEINNAIAQV
+123 NDQYQPEINEAIAQV

-145 HGKALRQFEEEYAAF
+145 NGNALKQFEEAYAAF

-173 DALKLILMGEMEL
+173 DALKLILMGEIEL
-186 GRLQKGDEI
+186 GRLQKGNEI

-210 SVGLK
+210 SVGLT
-215 PVLIDARMDTLQIDE
+215 PVLIDSRMDTLQIDE

-242 ALLTVHLYGKLSVTP
+242 ALMTVHLYGKLSVTP
-257 KMLEL
+257 KILEL
-262 CRKHHLL
+262 CRKHQLL

-275 QAFACKMH
+275 QAFAC
-283 AKKSEA
+283 
-289 CQMQVE
+289 QMQVE
-295 NSQNSEVNGES
+295 NSEASRKS

-327 ALGDAGAVTTNDRKL
+327 ALGDAGAITTNDRKL
-342 AEVIT
+342 AEVII

-359 YDYQGL
+359 FNYQGL

-384 YKEASERIK
+384 YGEAKDRFQK
-393 IARYYLSKLDKRIVE
+393 VQYYLSKLDKKIVE
-408 HCIPERLYEKE
+408 HCIPKRLYEE
-419 SENVVHVFPF
+419 EAENVVHVFPF

-437 RDYLSEHRVQTVCHY
+437 RDYLSEHQVQTVFHY

-457 QQPCYPEWNHLSFPV
+457 QQSCYPEWNHLSFPV
-472 TERIAKQEISLPCN
+472 TERIAQQEISLPCN
-486 STLKQEELDRIINL
+486 STLKQGELDRTINL

>member
-1 MNKKI
+1 MNKKV
-6 DIIKLQKIYDPRGTL
+6 DNIKLQKIFDPRSTQ
-21 VVAEENTHVP
+21 VAAEE
-31 FEIGNT
+31 
-37 EWFSPKSTVTTQH
+37 K
-50 QRETMLVA
+50 
-58 LAGHFTLRITEYDG
+58 
-72 TVAETLLDNPNEGA
+72 
-86 LIPADCPYQLT
+86 
-97 DFTEETVV
+97 
-105 LRLTAAEKEI
+105 I
-115 KYLDLKAI
+115 KYLDLKAV
-123 NDQYQPEINNAIAQV
+123 NDQYQPEINEAIAQV

-145 HGKALRQFEEEYAAF
+145 NGNALKQFEEAYAVF

-173 DALKLILMGEMEL
+173 DALKLILMGEIEL
-186 GRLQKGDEI
+186 GRLQKGNEI

-210 SVGLK
+210 SVGLT
-215 PVLIDARMDTLQIDE
+215 PVLIDSRMDTLQIDE

-242 ALLTVHLYGKLSVTP
+242 ALMTVHLYGKLSVTP
-257 KMLEL
+257 KILEL
-262 CRKHHLL
+262 CRKHQLL

-275 QAFACKMH
+275 QAFAC
-283 AKKSEA
+283 
-289 CQMQVE
+289 QMQVE
-295 NSQNSEVNGES
+295 NSEASRKS

-327 ALGDAGAVTTNDRKL
+327 ALGDAGAITTNDRKL
-342 AEVIT
+342 AEVII

-359 YDYQGL
+359 FNYQGL

-384 YKEASERIK
+384 YGEAKDRFQK
-393 IARYYLSKLDKRIVE
+393 VQYYLSKLDKKIVE
-408 HCIPERLYEKE
+408 HCIPKRLYEEE

-437 RDYLSEHRVQTVCHY
+437 RDYLSEHQVQTVYHY

-457 QQPCYPEWNHLSFPV
+457 QQSCYPEWNHLSFPV
-472 TERIAKQEISLPCN
+472 TERIAQQEISLPCN
-486 STLKQEELDRIINL
+486 STLKQGELDRIINL

>member
-1 MNKKI
+1 MNKKV
-6 DIIKLQKIYDPRGTL
+6 DNIKLQKIFDPRSTQIA
-21 VVAEENTHVP
+21 AEE
-31 FEIGNT
+31 
-37 EWFSPKSTVTTQH
+37 K
-50 QRETMLVA
+50 
-58 LAGHFTLRITEYDG
+58 
-72 TVAETLLDNPNEGA
+72 
-86 LIPADCPYQLT
+86 
-97 DFTEETVV
+97 
-105 LRLTAAEKEI
+105 I

-123 NDQYQPEINNAIAQV
+123 NDQYQPEINEAIAQV

-145 HGKALRQFEEEYAAF
+145 NGNALKQFEEAYAAF

-173 DALKLILMGEMEL
+173 DALKLILMGEIEL
-186 GRLQKGDEI
+186 GRLQKGNEI

-210 SVGLK
+210 SVGLT
-215 PVLIDARMDTLQIDE
+215 PVLIDSRMDTLQIDE

-242 ALLTVHLYGKLSVTP
+242 ALMTVHLYGKLSVTP
-257 KMLEL
+257 KILEL
-262 CRKHHLL
+262 CRKHQLL

-275 QAFACKMH
+275 QAFAC
-283 AKKSEA
+283 
-289 CQMQVE
+289 QMQVE
-295 NSQNSEVNGES
+295 NSEASRKS

-327 ALGDAGAVTTNDRKL
+327 ALGDAGAITTNDRKL
-342 AEVIT
+342 VEVII

-359 YDYQGL
+359 FNYQGL

-384 YKEASERIK
+384 YGEAKDRFQK
-393 IARYYLSKLDKRIVE
+393 VQYYLSKLDKKIVE
-408 HCIPERLYEKE
+408 HCIPKRLYEEE

-437 RDYLSEHRVQTVCHY
+437 RDYLSEHQVQTVYHY

-457 QQPCYPEWNHLSFPV
+457 QQSCYPEWNHLSFPV
-472 TERIAKQEISLPCN
+472 TERIAQQEISLPCN
-486 STLKQEELDRIINL
+486 STLKQGELDRIINL

>member
-1 MNKKI
+1 MNKKV
-6 DIIKLQKIYDPRGTL
+6 DNIKLQKIFDPRSTQ
-21 VVAEENTHVP
+21 VAAEE
-31 FEIGNT
+31 
-37 EWFSPKSTVTTQH
+37 K
-50 QRETMLVA
+50 
-58 LAGHFTLRITEYDG
+58 
-72 TVAETLLDNPNEGA
+72 
-86 LIPADCPYQLT
+86 
-97 DFTEETVV
+97 
-105 LRLTAAEKEI
+105 I

-123 NDQYQPEINNAIAQV
+123 NDQYQPEINEAIAQV

-145 HGKALRQFEEEYAAF
+145 NGNALKQFEEAYAAF

-173 DALKLILMGEMEL
+173 DALKLILMGEIEL
-186 GRLQKGDEI
+186 DRLQKDDEI

-210 SVGLK
+210 SVGLT
-215 PVLIDARMDTLQIDE
+215 PVLIDSRMDTLQIDE

-242 ALLTVHLYGKLSVTP
+242 ALMTVHLYGKLSVTP
-257 KMLEL
+257 KILEL
-262 CRKHHLL
+262 CRKHQLL

-275 QAFACKMH
+275 QAFAC
-283 AKKSEA
+283 
-289 CQMQVE
+289 QMQVE
-295 NSQNSEVNGES
+295 NSEVSRKS

-327 ALGDAGAVTTNDRKL
+327 ALGDAGAITTNDRKL
-342 AEVIT
+342 AEVII

-359 YDYQGL
+359 FNYQGL

-384 YKEASERIK
+384 YGEAKDRFREVQ
-393 IARYYLSKLDKRIVE
+393 YYLSKLDKKIVE
-408 HCIPERLYEKE
+408 HCIPKRLYEEE

-437 RDYLSEHRVQTVCHY
+437 RDYLSEHQVQTVYHY

-457 QQPCYPEWNHLSFPV
+457 QQSCYPEWNHLSFPV
-472 TERIAKQEISLPCN
+472 TERIAQQEISLPCN